1 MDNHQ
6 PQYWNMSST
15 SSQPQMDPVKV
26 TVKAYLGDEEIRR
39 FVIEDLRNFKT
50 LHDRIWATFPALA
63 TMDFILR
70 WKDPEGDYIVMSSD
84 AELAEALQ
92 NMTDGLLRIYV
103 DILALRWPAVAG
115 PSTAN
120 PAAAGLGTLHGA
132 PAQRVHAGVLCDA
145 CDREIC
151 GVRYK
156 CLQCEDYDLCGSC
169 HGRKMHE
176 EHDMLKLV
184 NPGIR
189 PLWAF
194 PGWKRLWRHC
204 GYPRRGGGGARGGP
218 AQSARRSPPHHGP
231 DQKQQ
236 YQEILRG
243 VGYTVANFLEPFGI
257 TVDVLNDM
265 ASNTS
270 PQEQP
275 KRDSATEPMDSS
287 AGPSAGMSSV
297 AEPPKPVQVEAAAAG
312 NSSATSAVLGGP
324 IKASETNSEGAVTQ
338 ETPRASEP
346 AVEVEVPP
354 GWTLLNALRD
364 PLVGDDNG
372 LPRPMSPE
380 VVPAAPILPAAQAG
394 DNPVDIALG
403 QMLAMGFNNEG
414 GWLRQLLEVK
424 QGDVGAV
431 LEWLNPRPK

>member
-1 MDNHQ
+1 
-6 PQYWNMSST
+6 
-15 SSQPQMDPVKV
+15 MDPVKV

-39 FVIEDLRNFKT
+39 FVIEDLQNFKT
-50 LHDRIWATFPALA
+50 LHDRIRAAFPALA
-63 TMDFILR
+63 NMEFILR
-70 WKDPEGDYIVMSSD
+70 WKDPEGDYIVMSSE
-84 AELAEALQ
+84 AELAQALQ

-103 DILALRWPAVAG
+103 NIMALRKPAVAG

-132 PAQRVHAGVLCDA
+132 PAQGVHAGVLCDA
-145 CDREIC
+145 CDQEIR

-184 NPGIR
+184 NPGTH

-204 GYPRRGGGGARGGP
+204 GYPRRGGGGARGCP
-218 AQSARRSPPHHGP
+218 AQSARRSAPHHKP

-243 VGYTVANFLEPFGI
+243 IGDTVANFLEPFGI

-270 PQEQP
+270 PPEQP
-275 KRDSATEPMDSS
+275 KKDSATEPMDTS
-287 AGPSAGMSSV
+287 AESSV
-297 AEPPKPVQVEAAAAG
+297 AEPPKPVQAAATAAAAG
-312 NSSATSAVLGGP
+312 NSSATTAVLGGP
-324 IKASETNSEGAVTQ
+324 FKASETNSEGAATR

-364 PLVGDDNG
+364 SLMSDDNG
-372 LPRPMSPE
+372 LPHPMSPE
-380 VVPAAPILPAAQAG
+380 VVPAVPILPAAQSG

-424 QGDVGAV
+424 HGDIGAV
-431 LEWLNPRPK
+431 LESLHPSPK

>member
-1 MDNHQ
+1 
-6 PQYWNMSST
+6 
-15 SSQPQMDPVKV
+15 MDPVKV
-26 TVKAYLGDEEIRR
+26 TIKAYLVDEEIRR

-50 LHDRIWATFPALA
+50 LHDRIQAAFPALA
-63 TMDFILR
+63 NLEFIIT
-70 WKDPEGDYIVMSSD
+70 WKDSEGDEIVMSSD
-84 AELAEALQ
+84 AELAQALQ
-92 NMTDGLLRIYV
+92 NMKDGLLRIYV
-103 DILALRWPAVAG
+103 CVVDALRKPAVAG

-120 PAAAGLGTLHGA
+120 PTAAGLGTVHGA
-132 PAQRVHAGVLCDA
+132 PAQGVHVGVLCDA
-145 CDREIC
+145 CDQEIR

-156 CLQCEDYDLCGSC
+156 CLQCEDYDLCGPC
-169 HGRKMHE
+169 HGRKLHE

-184 NPGIR
+184 NPGTR

-204 GYPRRGGGGARGGP
+204 GHPRRGGGGARGGP
-218 AQSARRSPPHHGP
+218 PRGAHHHSAPHHGA

-243 VGYTVANFLEPFGI
+243 IGDTVANFLEPFGI

-270 PQEQP
+270 PPEQP
-275 KRDSATEPMDSS
+275 KKDSATEPMDTSG
-287 AGPSAGMSSV
+287 GPSGGGESNV
-297 AEPPKPVQVEAAAAG
+297 AEPPKPVPVAATAATAAAAG
-312 NSSATSAVLGGP
+312 NASATSAVLGGP
-324 IKASETNSEGAVTQ
+324 FKTAETNSGETVTR
-338 ETPRASEP
+338 ETPRAPEP
-346 AVEVEVPP
+346 AVEMEVPP

-364 PLVGDDNG
+364 SLVGDDNG
-372 LPRPMSPE
+372 LPHPMSPE

-414 GWLRQLLEVK
+414 GWLRQLLDVK
-424 QGDVGAV
+424 RGDIGAV
-431 LEWLNPRPK
+431 LESLHPSPK